1 MLLNPLGGRF
11 GDRAGYV
18 VAVPLGMVVL
28 AVVLPVLPLARN
40 TLMLIS
46 LAVAMGAAQALVF
59 PSTIAM
65 VSARVREGRVA
76 TGMGLVGTMRNA
88 GKVAGPVVAGA
99 LIHWLDYA
107 LTFRLMGLALL
118 VGAGVVWWRSRASVK
133 RADAAEQNAV
143 TAAP

>member
-1 MLLNPLGGRF
+1 MVLNPLGGRV
-11 GDRAGYV
+11 GDRFGYV

-40 TLMLIS
+40 GLTLIS
-46 LAVAMGAAQALVF
+46 LAVVMGAAQALVF
-59 PSTIAM
+59 PSTIAL

-99 LIHWLDYA
+99 LIYWLDYS
-107 LTFRLMGLALL
+107 LTFWLFGLALL
-118 VGAGVVWWRSRASVK
+118 AGAGMVWWRSRASLR
-133 RADAAEQNAV
+133 RAENVDRKAV
-143 TAAP
+143 AAAP